1 MNAKQ
6 KEEIK
11 NSIQICKMRLK
22 TIQPHL
28 TDDKISLNE
37 TFNKILIEKAILR
50 DKLMRKE
57 MPFFSR
63 LAQKVRASGKK
74 ELICDYF
81 K

>member
-11 NSIQICKMRLK
+11 NSIQICKMRLR

-28 TDDKISLNE
+28 TDEKTSLNE
-37 TFNKILIEKAILR
+37 TFNKLLIEKAILK
-50 DKLMRKE
+50 DKLTRKE
-57 MPFFSR
+57 TPFFSR
-63 LAQKVRASGKK
+63 LAKKVRSNGKK